1 MARDPQYSLLGE
13 QSWRDPA
20 FYAFALVGV
29 MLLCISLLCSA
40 KARTAQPEVTIQI
53 GQPAPTESL
62 KVNPITPSDY
72 RHAPEKPAP
81 LAF

>member
-1 MARDPQYSLLGE
+1 MPRLANHSLLSE

-20 FYAFALVGV
+20 FYGFALVGV

-40 KARTAQPEVTIQI
+40 KARNSQPDVTVRI
-53 GQPAPTESL
+53 GQPAPQTQL
-62 KVNPITPSDY
+62 QVDPVTPSDY